1 MNLLGLVLIKTMFIY
16 TTTKLKIAG
25 RSLLC
30 VALCSL
36 LCAESNADTFQLTS
50 GSTLSGKLLNPDQE
64 PRVNYQIETAF
75 GKVTLDAKQ
84 VTKVVTKP
92 LVLQQ
97 YEASLAS
104 LPDTVDAHL
113 DMAQKCKAVN
123 LLKQHEFHLQQVLR
137 LDPDNATVRQ
147 QLGYVKVGNQ
157 WRQENVLMRQ
167 QGYVRYGGRWRTA
180 QEVAVLEATIQIEDE
195 EIQWRTKILRWEGAI
210 LKNRP
215 TAPDAIKSLRE
226 IKDYRATTALAER
239 LNEQQLPRELKLM
252 YLEILTEIGG
262 GVPVQAMLKCIT
274 EESDDVI
281 IQRCLDQLRE
291 WRSRTAMNFFIGM
304 LKSNDNKTVNSAAN
318 ALGSLAMEDATL
330 PLIEALVTTHQ
341 FQVGGGNNVN
351 AGFSGNQPGLGG
363 LQFGGKPKVIERAI
377 QNRAALSAL
386 LAIVPEGVNFGLNED
401 QWMNWY
407 IRVNTPQQVNLRR
420 RGL

>member
-1 MNLLGLVLIKTMFIY
+1 MTKTKFARMTIKL
-16 TTTKLKIAG
+16 TTAA

-36 LCAESNADTFQLTS
+36 VCSESYSDTFQLTS
-50 GSTLSGKLLNPDQE
+50 GSTLNGKLLNPDQE

-75 GKVTLDAKQ
+75 GKVTLAAKQ

-97 YEASLAS
+97 YEASIAS
-104 LPDTVDAHL
+104 LPDTVEAHL
-113 DMAQKCKAVN
+113 DMAQKCKTVN
-123 LLKQHEFHLQQVLR
+123 LLEQHEFHLQQVLR
-137 LDPDNATVRQ
+137 LDPDNASVRQ

-157 WRQENVLMRQ
+157 WRQEDVLMRK
-167 QGYVRYGGRWRTA
+167 QGYVRHNGRWRTV
-180 QEVAVLEATIQIEDE
+180 QEVTVLEATEQIEDE
-195 EIQWRTKILRWEGAI
+195 EIQWRTKIMRWEGAI

-215 TAPDAIKSLRE
+215 TAPDAIKSMRE
-226 IKDYRATTALAER
+226 IKDYRATAALAER
-239 LNEQQLPRELKLM
+239 LNERQLPRELKLM

-274 EESDDVI
+274 EESDDVM
-281 IQRCLDQLRE
+281 IQRCLDQLRV
-291 WRSRTAMNFFIGM
+291 WQSRTAMNFFIGM
-304 LKSNDNKTVNSAAN
+304 LKSNDNKTINSAAN
-318 ALGSLAMEDATL
+318 ALGSLGMEDATL
-330 PLIEALVTTHQ
+330 PLIEALVTTHK

-363 LQFGGKPKVIERAI
+363 LQFGGKPKVIERDI

-386 LAIVPEGVNFGLNED
+386 LAIVPEGINFGLNEA

>member
-1 MNLLGLVLIKTMFIY
+1 MIKTMFVH
-16 TTTKLKIAG
+16 TTTMLKIAG

-36 LCAESNADTFQLTS
+36 LYAESNADTFQLTS

-84 VTKVVTKP
+84 VTKVATKP

-104 LPDTVDAHL
+104 LPDTVEAHL
-113 DMAQKCKAVN
+113 DMAKKCKTVN
-123 LLKQHEFHLQQVLR
+123 LLEQHEFHLQQVLR
-137 LDPDNATVRQ
+137 LDPDNGTVRQ

-167 QGYVRYGGRWRTA
+167 QGYVRYAGRWRTV
-180 QEVAVLEATIQIEDE
+180 QEVAVLEATGQIEDE

-239 LNEQQLPRELKLM
+239 LNEQQLPREIKLM

-274 EESDDVI
+274 EESDDVM
-281 IQRCLDQLRE
+281 IQRCLDQLRD

-407 IRVNTPQQVNLRR
+407 IRINTPQQVNLRR

>member
-1 MNLLGLVLIKTMFIY
+1 MIKTMFVY
-16 TTTKLKIAG
+16 TTTQLKTAG

-30 VALCSL
+30 IALCSL

-104 LPDTVDAHL
+104 LPNTVDAHL
-113 DMAQKCKAVN
+113 DMAKKCKAVN
-123 LLKQHEFHLQQVLR
+123 LLEQHEFHLRQVLR

-167 QGYVRYGGRWRTA
+167 QGYVRYAGRWRTV
-180 QEVAVLEATIQIEDE
+180 QEVAVLEATDQIEDE

-226 IKDYRATTALAER
+226 IKDYRATAALAER

-252 YLEILTEIGG
+252 YLEILIKIGG
-262 GVPVQAMLKCIT
+262 SVPVQAMLKCIT
-274 EESDDVI
+274 EESDDVM
-281 IQRCLDQLRE
+281 IQRCLDQLRD
-291 WRSRTAMNFFIGM
+291 WRSRTAMSFFIGM

-330 PLIEALVTTHQ
+330 PLIEALVTTHK
-341 FQVGGGNNVN
+341 FQVGGGNNIN

-363 LQFGGKPKVIERAI
+363 LQFGGKPKVIEQNI

-407 IRVNTPQQVNLRR
+407 IRINTPQQVNLRR